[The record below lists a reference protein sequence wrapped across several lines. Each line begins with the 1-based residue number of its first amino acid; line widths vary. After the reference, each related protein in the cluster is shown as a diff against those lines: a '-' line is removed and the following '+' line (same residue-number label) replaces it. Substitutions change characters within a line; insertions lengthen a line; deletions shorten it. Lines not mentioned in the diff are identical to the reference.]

1 MKLYRKLKTLITG
14 NKPCTFETEHGHDFE
29 TLRLGM
35 RNKRDVAIC
44 KCNICGK
51 NADYDFTTSKYIP
64 NAHHISPG
72 FKEIT
77 IPDAIPEDVTK
88 HPEWIKGEAE
98 DDVDGTIYVD

>member
-14 NKPCTFETEHGHDFE
+14 DKPCTFETSHGHDFE
-29 TLRLGM
+29 TQRLGM

-44 KCNICGK
+44 QCSICGK

-64 NAHHISPG
+64 NAHHITPG

-77 IPDAIPEDVTK
+77 IPDVTLHGK
-88 HPEWIKGEAE
+88 SSQESNE
-98 DDVDGTIYVD
+98 DDTISYEDDTVFVD